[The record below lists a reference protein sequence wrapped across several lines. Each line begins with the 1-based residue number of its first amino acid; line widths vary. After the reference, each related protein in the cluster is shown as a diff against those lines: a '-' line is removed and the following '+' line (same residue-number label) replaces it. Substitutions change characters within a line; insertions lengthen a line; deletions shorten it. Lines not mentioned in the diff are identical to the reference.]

1 MLEIRWAIDVDDAR
15 HFHRRHTSPAR
26 DNCFQEAT
34 HPVTA
39 GGNGLRGGAADPG
52 AQAVDPA
59 RNAGGMD
66 RLVAH
71 GLDVVTATPDPVH
84 GGPAAPDRTST
95 DHQLPAP

>member
-59 RNAGGMD
+59 RNAGGMA

-71 GLDVVTATPDPVH
+71 RLAVPPATPDHVTGSPAVPV
-84 GGPAAPDRTST
+84 GPHP
-95 DHQLPAP
+95 HPLH